1 MSRRPFDP
9 SVTLITGAANGI
21 GRQLATDLLAAG
33 GHRLVLCDRD
43 EAGLKA
49 AFGGTAADVRPF
61 DVVSLSAWRLLVAS
75 VVEDYGRI
83 DAVCNIAGVLTPGWI
98 WEVAD
103 REVDRH
109 VDVNVKGVVY
119 GSKVAAEQMVRQRA
133 GHIVNMASLAG
144 IGYTPGNAL
153 YCATKHAVRG
163 FTVSIACELKEH
175 GVAASVV
182 CPGVVE
188 TRMLDDQ
195 VGRDEAAVTFTT
207 GDPLTTAEVS
217 ALLQKVL
224 RDRPVE
230 ACLPNPASTK
240 LIGAAPGLAVKAY
253 KTIAA
258 KGRKAAADLRAAR
271 A

>member
-1 MSRRPFDP
+1 MPRRPFDP
-9 SVTLITGAANGI
+9 SVTLVTGAANGI
-21 GRQLATDLLAAG
+21 GRQLAADLLAAG

-43 EAGLKA
+43 ADGLA
-49 AFGGTAADVRPF
+49 DAFGGTSAQTEPLDVADLAAWR
-61 DVVSLSAWRLLVAS
+61 DVVGR
-75 VVEDYGRI
+75 VVEEHGRL

-98 WEVAD
+98 WEVDD

-109 VDVNVKGVVY
+109 VDVNVKGVIY
-119 GSKVAAEQMVRQRA
+119 GSKVAAEQMVRQRG
-133 GHIVNMASLAG
+133 GHIVNMSSLAG

-163 FTVSIACELKEH
+163 FSVSIACELRGH
-175 GVAASVV
+175 GVAVSVV

-207 GDPLTTAEVS
+207 GSPLTTAQVS
-217 ALLQKVL
+217 ALLQDVL
-224 RDRPVE
+224 KNRPVE
-230 ACLPNPASTK
+230 ACLPNATSTK

-258 KGRKAAADLRAAR
+258 KGRKAAASLRAAR

>member
-1 MSRRPFDP
+1 MPRRPFDP
-9 SVTLITGAANGI
+9 SVTLVTGAANGI
-21 GRQLATDLLAAG
+21 GRRLAADLLAAG
-33 GHRLVLCDRD
+33 GHRLVLCDLNGD
-43 EAGLKA
+43 ALEA
-49 AFGGTAADVRPF
+49 AFGSTSAQTEPLDVTDLEAWR
-61 DVVSLSAWRLLVAS
+61 DVVGRVVQEHGRL
-75 VVEDYGRI
+75 

-98 WEVAD
+98 WEVDD
-103 REVDRH
+103 REIDLH

-119 GSKVAAEQMVRQRA
+119 GSKVAAEQMVAQRS
-133 GHIVNMASLAG
+133 GHIVNMSSLAG

-163 FTVSIACELKEH
+163 FTVSIAAELKEH

-207 GDPLTTAEVS
+207 GDPLTTEQVS
-217 ALLQKVL
+217 ALLQDVL
-224 RDRPVE
+224 KDKPVE
-230 ACLPNPASTK
+230 ACLPNATSTK